1 MILSIKNHS
10 AAVAIAI
17 SLTLLFFLSACS
29 DTGQTVAQQPQPQ
42 PAAAAPQSQSQPAT
56 AAQQPRPAAT
66 ASQPQPAAEAQQPQ
80 PATTTSQPQPA
91 ATARPARA
99 PAAPLEKV
107 QVVTTTNIV
116 ADWVRMVGGDRV
128 DVFSLLPVGA
138 DPHSFQPGAQDV
150 VAIAEADLVLS
161 VGLGLEES
169 WLHELVQNA
178 ARDESAI
185 VELTDVID
193 PIEFGATHAGE
204 VEIIEALIHIIH
216 EVEDGEISA
225 EEGLEEI
232 IVAIET
238 AHEHDDHEGHEH
250 EDEDHEG
257 HDHDED
263 EDEDHEGHDHD
274 EDEDEDH
281 EGHDHDED
289 EDEDHEGHDHD
300 EDEDEDH
307 EGHDHDEDEDEDH
320 EGHDHD
326 EDEDEDHEGHDHD
339 EEHGDEGMHLPEMVL
354 ALIAQVHAGQL
365 DAEAAIEEIHHL
377 AEDEEDAHAGH
388 GHGTYDPHFWFDPLR
403 VKSAINDI
411 AARLSVL
418 DPDGRNVFTSN
429 ASAFNS
435 ELNEL
440 HFWIQGQ
447 VSAVEEDRRLLV
459 TSHDSLGYFAILY
472 DFKVVGVILSTTTE
486 VEPTPADLAEL
497 SHDIEDYG
505 VPVIF
510 GETTVSERLAKSIA
524 DEAGAEL
531 VRLYSGSLGEEGSGA
546 DTYIG
551 MFRTNVERIVAALK

>member
-1 MILSIKNHS
+1 MILSIRNHGT
-10 AAVAIAI
+10 AFAIAL
-17 SLTLLFFLSACS
+17 SLTLLFFLFACS
-29 DTGQTVAQQPQPQ
+29 DTGQTVA
-42 PAAAAPQSQSQPAT
+42 PQSQSQPAV
-56 AAQQPRPAAT
+56 AAQQSQPQPAAVAQQPRPAAT
-66 ASQPQPAAEAQQPQ
+66 ASQPQPAAAAQQPQ
-80 PATTTSQPQPA
+80 SAPTTQQQQPA
-91 ATARPARA
+91 ATALPSRA
-99 PAAPLEKV
+99 LGAPVEKIR
-107 QVVTTTNIV
+107 VVTTTNIV
-116 ADWVRMVGGDRV
+116 ADWARTVGGDRV

-204 VEIIEALIHIIH
+204 VEIIEALLHIIH

-225 EEGLEEI
+225 DEGLEEI
-232 IVAIET
+232 VEALEA
-238 AHEHDDHEGHEH
+238 AHEHDDHDGHEH
-250 EDEDHEG
+250 EDEDH
-257 HDHDED
+257 DHD

-274 EDEDEDH
+274 EDEDHED
-281 EGHDHDED
+281 HDHDED
-289 EDEDHEGHDHD
+289 EDHEDHDHD
-300 EDEDEDH
+300 EDED
-307 EGHDHDEDEDEDH
+307 HDHDEDEDHED
-320 EGHDHD
+320 HDHD
-326 EDEDEDHEGHDHD
+326 EDHEDHDHD
-339 EEHGDEGMHLPEMVL
+339 EEHGEERMHLPEMVL
-354 ALIAQVHAGQL
+354 QLVAQVHAGQL
-365 DAEAAIEEIHHL
+365 DADAAIEEIHHL
-377 AEDEEDAHAGH
+377 AEEGEDAHAGH

-418 DPDGRNVFTSN
+418 DPDGRNIFTSN

-440 HFWIQGQ
+440 HFWIQEQ

-459 TSHDSLGYFAILY
+459 TSHDSLGYFANLY
-472 DFKVVGVILSTTTE
+472 DFEVVGVILSTTTE

-505 VPVIF
+505 VPAIF
-510 GETTVSERLAKSIA
+510 GETTVSERIAKSIA
-524 DEAGAEL
+524 DESGADL

-551 MFRTNVERIVAALK
+551 MFRTNVERIVSALK